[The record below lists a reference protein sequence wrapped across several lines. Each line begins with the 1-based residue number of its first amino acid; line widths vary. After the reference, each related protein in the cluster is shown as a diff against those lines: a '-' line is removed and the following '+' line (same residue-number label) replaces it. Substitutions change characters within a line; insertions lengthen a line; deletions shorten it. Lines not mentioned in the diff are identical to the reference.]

1 MSYSGVGLV
10 LLMVTT
16 LVACKSTSEKEKTVT
31 PMEAQ
36 DPYLWLEEVESPKAL
51 EFAKAE
57 NKRSLEHFK
66 SNPLF
71 NSIESDIRKI
81 FLAKDRV
88 PAVSLKNGELF
99 NYWQDSKSVRGVWR
113 KTFLQSYKTA
123 APVWEVILDLD
134 ALAKT
139 ENENWVWK
147 GAQTLPPKHERALIY
162 LSRGGKDASVVREFD
177 LKTKK
182 FVKDGFN
189 VPEAKS
195 RVSWIDENT
204 VFVGT
209 DFGPGT
215 VTNSGY
221 PRISKL
227 WKRGT
232 PLASAETKIT
242 GAVTDMSAS
251 SYADISSEGTY
262 RLHNIAHTFYEG
274 ENWIEDEKGASILLP
289 MPQDA
294 EYRGIFKKH
303 VLYSLRSNLKNFKA
317 GSLVALPLD
326 KISSGAKAQDSLQLI
341 FAPTAKK
348 FVSEIGIT
356 KDYLLL
362 QGIDNVLNC
371 IDKVT
376 FTAPNTWQIQPVSLG
391 QNGMA
396 NISSTEDESDTY
408 LAQYVDFLTPT
419 STFVGNAADPSNKF
433 ELLKQSPVRFD
444 SKDLK
449 VQRFEATSEDGTKIP
464 YFVVA
469 KNNLQL
475 DGKNPTLLY
484 GYGGFEI
491 AMQPSYLSF
500 IGKVWAEKG
509 GVYVLSNLRGGGE
522 FGPEWHK
529 SVLKENRYKIYEDNI
544 AIAEDLIARKIT
556 SPEHLGISGRSNG
569 GLLTGATFTLRPD
582 LFNAVIVGVPLL
594 DMLRFHKLLAGAS
607 WVAEY
612 GNPED
617 PKMREAIL
625 KYSPYQ
631 RLSPAVKYPEVFIM
645 TSTKD
650 DRVHPG
656 HARKMVAKMRE
667 QGHPG
672 YYYENTEGGH
682 AGSSNLEQAI
692 LWNTLEYVYLWE
704 KLK

>member
-1 MSYSGVGLV
+1 MNFLRVGLV
-10 LLMVTT
+10 FLMGMSV
-16 LVACKSTSEKEKTVT
+16 VACKSTSEKEKTVT
-31 PMEAQ
+31 PLEAQ

-51 EFAKAE
+51 DFAKAE

-88 PAVSLKNGELF
+88 PAVGLKNGELF
-99 NYWQDSKSVRGVWR
+99 NYWQDGKNVRGVWR
-113 KTFLQSYKTA
+113 KTSLQSYKTA
-123 APVWEVILDLD
+123 APQWEVILDLD
-134 ALAKT
+134 VLAKA

-147 GAQTLPPKHERALIY
+147 GAMTLPPKHERALVY

-177 LKTKK
+177 LKAKK
-182 FVKDGFN
+182 FVTDGFN
-189 VPEAKS
+189 LPEAKS
-195 RVSWIDENT
+195 RMSWIDENT

-209 DFGPGT
+209 NFGPGT

-221 PRISKL
+221 PRLSKL

-232 PLASAETKIT
+232 PLASAELKLT

-262 RLHNIAHTFYEG
+262 RIHNISHTFYEG
-274 ENWIEDEKGASILLP
+274 ENWIEDEKGALILIP
-289 MPQDA
+289 MPQDS
-294 EYRGIFKKH
+294 EFRGIFKKH
-303 VLYSLRSNLKNFKA
+303 ALYSLRSGLKNFRA
-317 GSLVALPLD
+317 GSVVALPLD
-326 KISSGAKAQDSLQLI
+326 KISSGTKAQDSLQLI

-348 FVSEIGIT
+348 FVSEIWIT
-356 KDYLLL
+356 KNHILL
-362 QGIDNVLNC
+362 QGIDNVLSC

-376 FTAPNTWQIQPVSLG
+376 YTAPGTWQIQSVSLG

-419 STFVGNAADPSNKF
+419 STFGGSAADSGNKF

-449 VQRFEATSEDGTKIP
+449 VQRFEATSKDGTKIP

-469 KNNLQL
+469 KNGLQL

-484 GYGGFEI
+484 GYGGFEV
-491 AMQPSYLSF
+491 AMQPNYLSF
-500 IGKVWAEKG
+500 IGKVWVERG
-509 GVYVLSNLRGGGE
+509 GVYVLSNLRGGSE

-529 SVLKENRYKIYEDNI
+529 SVLKENRYKVYEDNI

-594 DMLRFHKLLAGAS
+594 DMLRYHKLLAGAS
-607 WVAEY
+607 WMAEY
-612 GNPED
+612 GDPDD

-631 RLSPAVKYPEVFIM
+631 KLSPTAKYPEVFIM

-656 HARKMVAKMRE
+656 HARKMVARMKE
-667 QGHPG
+667 QGHPV

-682 AGSSNLEQAI
+682 AGSSNLEQSI